1 MRISTD
7 NGPIRNMFGDV
18 KAVEMIAA
26 AGFDGI
32 DYTFYDISK
41 ENDILA
47 LPIEEMRA
55 LAHEVKAAA
64 DRCGI
69 AIPVAH
75 APFGFKYTD
84 TKDSY
89 AFEEVVRSFEFAH
102 ILGVKKIV
110 VHTIKFPYEDY
121 KADVWAFNRQFM
133 LDLLPYAEK
142 FDLMIGIENLFIR
155 DKKRARYV
163 GHNGTPEEVNA
174 FIDSLGSD
182 RFCACCDLGHCAL
195 TGREPEEY
203 IRGMSG
209 ERLTMLHVQDTDYM
223 SDTHT
228 IPYLGKH
235 NWDEITSALAEIDYK
250 GYMNLEVLG
259 FYRKFP
265 ASMVPDAL
273 KMAAQ
278 AARHLADMVD
288 EKKQKMGH

>member
-195 TGREPEEY
+195 TGREPEDY

-209 ERLTMLHVQDTDYM
+209 DRLTMLHVQDTDYM

-235 NWDEITSALAEIDYK
+235 NWEEITCALGEI
-250 GYMNLEVLG
+250 GYQGDLTLEIVG
-259 FYRKFP
+259 FMRALPK
-265 ASMVPDAL
+265 DAL
-273 KMAAQ
+273 FGALQLAHAVGRCLIADIER
-278 AARHLADMVD
+278 AAR
-288 EKKQKMGH
+288 